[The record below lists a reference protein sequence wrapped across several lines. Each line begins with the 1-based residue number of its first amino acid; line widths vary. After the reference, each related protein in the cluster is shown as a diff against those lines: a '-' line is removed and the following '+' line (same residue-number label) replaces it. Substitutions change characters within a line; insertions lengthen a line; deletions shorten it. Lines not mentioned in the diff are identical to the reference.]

1 MSRVAKAP
9 ITLPSQVSLEVGVRQ
24 VMVKGPK
31 GSLTNHMNHLVEIKQ
46 ETVEGSQVITF
57 SPRSKDPKAW
67 AQAGTTRAIVNNMVK
82 GVTQGFS
89 ITLELVGVG
98 YRAQGSKHHVALSL
112 GYSHPVEF
120 KLPAGVTVET
130 PNNTTVILTGIDK
143 QLLGQVASEIRAIRS
158 PEPYKGKGVRYLGEI
173 IIKKEAKKK

>member
-1 MSRVAKAP
+1 
-9 ITLPSQVSLEVGVRQ
+9 
-24 VMVKGPK
+24 
-31 GSLTNHMNHLVEIKQ
+31 MNHLVEIKQ

-98 YRAQGSKHHVALSL
+98 YRAQGSKHHVTLSL